1 MKVFISKWA
10 LTGGIEEAGGIIVR
24 GLSGTEYFKQ
34 GGPSYAA
41 RPLLTVGKDVHA
53 TREAAVKAAEF
64 LRARKLASLRRQIA
78 KIEELDF
85 SKEAGK

>member
-1 MKVFISKWA
+1 MKFFLSKYA
-10 LTGGIEEAGGIIVR
+10 LTDGIKEAEGKVVKGDTV
-24 GLSGTEYFKQ
+24 
-34 GGPSYAA
+34 YAKLDGYYSLFA
-41 RPLLTVGKDVHA
+41 FGKEAHE
-53 TREAAVKAAEF
+53 TREAAVEAAEF

>member
-1 MKVFISKWA
+1 MKFFLSKYA
-10 LTGGIEEAGGIIVR
+10 LTGGIKEAEGKAVKESTGDTVYAR
-24 GLSGTEYFKQ
+24 LNEYRFALF
-34 GGPSYAA
+34 PI
-41 RPLLTVGKDVHA
+41 GKHA
-53 TREAAVKAAEF
+53 HETREAAVEAAEF

>member
-1 MKVFISKWA
+1 MKFFLSKYA
-10 LTGGIEEAGGIIVR
+10 LTGGIKEAEGKVVKESTGDTV
-24 GLSGTEYFKQ
+24 
-34 GGPSYAA
+34 YAK
-41 RPLLTVGKDVHA
+41 LDGYYSLFTFGKEAHE
-53 TREAAVKAAEF
+53 TREAAVEAAEF

>member
-1 MKVFISKWA
+1 MKFFLSKYA
-10 LTGGIEEAGGIIVR
+10 LTGGIKEAEGKAVKESTGDTV
-24 GLSGTEYFKQ
+24 
-34 GGPSYAA
+34 YAK
-41 RPLLTVGKDVHA
+41 LDEDYSLFTIGKYAHE
-53 TREAAVKAAEF
+53 TREAAVDAAEF